1 MSASSKGLAVI
12 GLGSTLR
19 RDDGV
24 GVHVLALL
32 QEMIKGKKIAFLNF
46 GTASLGLVNYMKE
59 FKKVLLIDA
68 IDAGLSPAE
77 LRIFKFHEVAAVARE
92 RKVSSHELSLGDLLG
107 LCDALGVA
115 ADVRVAGIQV
125 QDTSYG
131 LEMSGE
137 LQAAVTR
144 IAGEIQKFI
153 ESWPKNP

>member
-1 MSASSKGLAVI
+1 MSASSEDLAVI
-12 GLGSTLR
+12 GLGNTWR

-32 QEMIKGKKIAFLNF
+32 REMLKGKKIAFLNF

-68 IDAGLSPAE
+68 IDAGLPPAE
-77 LRIFKFHEVAAVARE
+77 LRIFKFHEVAAVVRE
-92 RKVSSHELSLGDLLG
+92 KKVSSHELSLGDLLG

-125 QDTSYG
+125 KDVSYG
-131 LEMSGE
+131 LEMTGE
-137 LQAAVTR
+137 LETAKQR
-144 IAGEIQKFI
+144 ITGEIHKFI
-153 ESWPKNP
+153 DSWG